1 MNLYLKETPQS
12 PKSFITSNA
21 FLDDSIAF
29 QVELMNL
36 PRISFTLP
44 IEELDIDIKDSSFE
58 IILEF
63 DNGYIF
69 QGKVIR
75 KEYDLA
81 KGTIRMD
88 VEHIGHELEHQ
99 RVPTNY
105 AVNEL
110 TLGEIYNYDT
120 YVRPELL
127 GDGGSIYKKEKK
139 SKEEK
144 KAEKEAEKAEKKAE
158 REAKKAAKKAE
169 REAKK
174 AAKVTKTGE
183 VESHS
188 EVDENGNKV
197 RIRNY
202 KMSDGSVRQVKATTR
217 KEVYD
222 KHSYKTVTTTEYPS
236 GLITEKTTVKKGK
249 GIDPESTTR
258 VIRESFKEEKSETKK
273 EDKTESKKEDKKEDD
288 DEIIT
293 YIDKSELNGLFNDT
307 DWNYKFT
314 DNSDDVVVTYLFSNQ
329 DKLQALTDICK
340 QTEDVFWRVSL
351 TEERTI
357 EIGRFGD
364 YKELAITKNNI
375 IDGTLNYV
383 EDFQDICNYAIYFT
397 DKSDSGTTALTLRD
411 VYNHP
416 ELQNENFPVIQT
428 GEEINTERRYDYLD
442 LIPFGANNKGDYAV
456 LDKEGIALE
465 AGNIFEKAF
474 TSNDIQTV
482 AKDTNKELT
491 DEDRL
496 IASRQLYTQAIRK
509 LIHSR
514 RKVGITVS
522 IDDLEPNTNVGDKVR
537 FMLMSE
543 IFKVVKCSGYYKKLL
558 TVNDY
563 FYISEIEM
571 VVHTAGAI
579 TYNLTIEKHIYNNSE
594 V

>member
-44 IEELDIDIKDSSFE
+44 IEELDVDIKDSSFE
-58 IILEF
+58 VILEF

-81 KGTIRMD
+81 KGTIIMD
-88 VEHIGHELEHQ
+88 VEHIAHELEHM

-120 YVRPELL
+120 YIRPELL

-144 KAEKEAEKAEKKAE
+144 AAEKEADRAEKKAE
-158 REAKKAAKKAE
+158 KEAKKAAKKAE

-174 AAKVTKTGE
+174 VAKVTKTGE

-197 RIRNY
+197 RIRSY

-258 VIRESFKEEKSETKK
+258 VIRESFKQEKSETKEDKSETKK
-273 EDKTESKKEDKKEDD
+273 EYKKEEN

-340 QTEDVFWRVSL
+340 QTEDVFWRISL

-364 YKELAITKNNI
+364 YKELSITKNNI

-496 IASRQLYTQAIRK
+496 IASRQLYTQSIRK

-571 VVHTAGAI
+571 VVHTAGSI

>member
-1 MNLYLKETPQS
+1 
-12 PKSFITSNA
+12 
-21 FLDDSIAF
+21 
-29 QVELMNL
+29 
-36 PRISFTLP
+36 
-44 IEELDIDIKDSSFE
+44 
-58 IILEF
+58 
-63 DNGYIF
+63 
-69 QGKVIR
+69 
-75 KEYDLA
+75 
-81 KGTIRMD
+81 
-88 VEHIGHELEHQ
+88 
-99 RVPTNY
+99 
-105 AVNEL
+105 
-110 TLGEIYNYDT
+110 
-120 YVRPELL
+120 
-127 GDGGSIYKKEKK
+127 
-139 SKEEK
+139 
-144 KAEKEAEKAEKKAE
+144 
-158 REAKKAAKKAE
+158 
-169 REAKK
+169 
-174 AAKVTKTGE
+174 
-183 VESHS
+183 
-188 EVDENGNKV
+188 
-197 RIRNY
+197 
-202 KMSDGSVRQVKATTR
+202 MSDGSVRQVKATTR

-249 GIDPESTTR
+249 GLSPESTTR
-258 VIRESFKEEKSETKK
+258 VIREAFKEEKSETKK
-273 EDKTESKKEDKKEDD
+273 EDTSENKTDNKTEEN

-340 QTEDVFWRVSL
+340 QTEDVFWRISL

-364 YKELAITKNNI
+364 YKELSITKNNI

-496 IASRQLYTQAIRK
+496 IASRQLYTQSIRK

-579 TYNLTIEKHIYNNSE
+579 TYNLIIEKHIYNNSE

>member
-1 MNLYLKETPQS
+1 MQLFYLCQTRY
-12 PKSFITSNA
+12 
-21 FLDDSIAF
+21 
-29 QVELMNL
+29 V
-36 PRISFTLP
+36 
-44 IEELDIDIKDSSFE
+44 
-58 IILEF
+58 
-63 DNGYIF
+63 
-69 QGKVIR
+69 
-75 KEYDLA
+75 
-81 KGTIRMD
+81 KGI
-88 VEHIGHELEHQ
+88 
-99 RVPTNY
+99 
-105 AVNEL
+105 
-110 TLGEIYNYDT
+110 
-120 YVRPELL
+120 
-127 GDGGSIYKKEKK
+127 GSITKKEKLT
-139 SKEEK
+139 EQEK
-144 KAEKEAEKAEKKAE
+144 KAKE
-158 REAKKAAKKAE
+158 
-169 REAKK
+169 
-174 AAKVTKTGE
+174 
-183 VESHS
+183 ESKS
-188 EVDENGNKV
+188 TDT
-197 RIRNY
+197 
-202 KMSDGSVRQVKATTR
+202 SD
-217 KEVYD
+217 
-222 KHSYKTVTTTEYPS
+222 
-236 GLITEKTTVKKGK
+236 EKT
-249 GIDPESTTR
+249 I
-258 VIRESFKEEKSETKK
+258 II
-273 EDKTESKKEDKKEDD
+273 DKTQLD
-288 DEIIT
+288 
-293 YIDKSELNGLFNDT
+293 GLFSDK
-307 DWNYKFT
+307 DWNYVFT
-314 DNSDDVVVTYLFSNQ
+314 DTAKDVIVTYLFSNQ

-340 QTEDVFWRVSL
+340 QTEDVFWRISL

-364 YKELAITKNNI
+364 YKELSITKNNI

-383 EDFQDICNYAIYFT
+383 EDFQDVCNYAIYFT

-496 IASRQLYTQAIRK
+496 IASRQLYTQSIRK